1 MPSLLS
7 RSTSEIPAASKA
19 IINVIVVCGT
29 FFVLAYS
36 VVFNDPN
43 FPLEQG
49 SVLDYT
55 FALEPLL
62 ALLAIMVGVRNGWIE
77 WTKEHYD
84 RVHNRL
90 SAPTG
95 VARFDGL
102 KEALGEV
109 RRTRALMK
117 FPLSGAELLTFV
129 GFISGFCFLH
139 QFSFPI
145 LPDASGV
152 NWAMYAAPSFF
163 ALVGLIWTSQQDKAT
178 GGKIRI
184 WSAIWYALMMFAI
197 GADMFLNINMA
208 SASRAERMVLA
219 NIHSKYSTTSS
230 KGNTHIYYVHVTSPT
245 DSNSIVSLA
254 IDRASWDR
262 VRNGD
267 VIKLRLY
274 RGGLGQDYWQYE
286 H

>member
-1 MPSLLS
+1 M
-7 RSTSEIPAASKA
+7 
-19 IINVIVVCGT
+19 
-29 FFVLAYS
+29 
-36 VVFNDPN
+36 FNDPN

-55 FALEPLL
+55 FALEPLF
-62 ALLAIMVGVRNGWIE
+62 ALLAIMVGVKNGWID

-84 RVHNRL
+84 RVHNRS
-90 SAPTG
+90 SAPTR

-102 KEALGEV
+102 KEALGKV
-109 RRTRALMK
+109 RRNRALMK
-117 FPLSGAELLTFV
+117 FPFSGAELLTFV
-129 GFISGFCFLH
+129 GFISGLCFLH
-139 QFSFPI
+139 QSSFQI

-152 NWAMYAAPSFF
+152 NWATYAASSFF
-163 ALVGLIWTSQQDKAT
+163 ALVGLIWTNQQDKAT

-208 SASRAERMVLA
+208 SASRTERMVLGY
-219 NIHSKYSTTSS
+219 IHSKYSVSGA
-230 KGNTHIYYVHVTSPT
+230 KGISRNYYVDVTSPT
-245 DSNSIVSLA
+245 NSNSIVSLS
-254 IDRASWDR
+254 IDRATWDR
-262 VRNGD
+262 TGKGD
-267 VIKLRLY
+267 VIKLRFF